1 MNYLLDTCVISEL
14 IKPRPSQ
21 KVVTWI
27 DSIEEEK
34 LYISV
39 ITIGEFEKGISKLPT
54 SSKKDKISDWLN
66 EDLLIRFKSRILD
79 LDVNTLI
86 KWGQIVA
93 NLENQGR
100 KILAVDYLI
109 AATVLQ
115 HDLCL
120 VTRNIQDFQNCGIKI
135 LNPWE

>member
-66 EDLLIRFKSRILD
+66 EDLLIRFKCRILD

>member
-54 SSKKDKISDWLN
+54 SSKKDRISDWLN
-66 EDLLIRFKSRILD
+66 EDLLIRFKGRILD

-100 KILAVDYLI
+100 KIPAVDSLI

-115 HDLCL
+115 YDLCL
-120 VTRNIQDFQNCGIKI
+120 VTRNIQDFQNCSIKI

>member
-27 DSIEEEK
+27 DSIEEDK

-39 ITIGEFEKGISKLPT
+39 ITIGEFEKGISKLPA
-54 SSKKDKISDWLN
+54 SSKKDRISDWLN
-66 EDLLIRFKSRILD
+66 EDLLIRFKGRILD

-93 NLENQGR
+93 KLENQGR
-100 KILAVDYLI
+100 KKPVVDSLI
-109 AATVLQ
+109 TATVLQ

>member
-54 SSKKDKISDWLN
+54 SSKKDRISDWLN
-66 EDLLIRFKSRILD
+66 EDLLIRFKGRILD

-100 KILAVDYLI
+100 KIPAIDSLI
-109 AATVLQ
+109 AATVLH

-120 VTRNIQDFQNCGIKI
+120 VTRNTQDFQNCGIKI

>member
-14 IKPRPSQ
+14 LKPRPSQ

-39 ITIGEFEKGISKLPT
+39 ITIGEFEKGISKLPS
-54 SSKKDKISDWLN
+54 SSKKDRISDWLN
-66 EDLLIRFKSRILD
+66 EDLLIRFKGRILD

-86 KWGQIVA
+86 KWGQMVA

-100 KILAVDYLI
+100 KIPAVDSLI
-109 AATVLQ
+109 TATVLQ

>member
-14 IKPRPSQ
+14 LKPRPSQ

-39 ITIGEFEKGISKLPT
+39 ITIGEFEKGISKLPS
-54 SSKKDKISDWLN
+54 SSKKDRISDWLN
-66 EDLLIRFKSRILD
+66 EDLLIRFRDRILG

-86 KWGQIVA
+86 KWGQMVA

-100 KILAVDYLI
+100 KIPAVDSLI
-109 AATVLQ
+109 TATVLQ

>member
-1 MNYLLDTCVISEL
+1 VNYLLDTCVISEL

-27 DSIEEEK
+27 DSIEEDK

-39 ITIGEFEKGISKLPT
+39 ITIGEFEKGISKLPA
-54 SSKKDKISDWLN
+54 SSKKDRISDWLN
-66 EDLLIRFKSRILD
+66 EDLLIRFKGRILD

-93 NLENQGR
+93 KLENQGR
-100 KILAVDYLI
+100 KKPVVDSLI
-109 AATVLQ
+109 TATVLQ

>member
-1 MNYLLDTCVISEL
+1 VNYLLDTCVISEL

-39 ITIGEFEKGISKLPT
+39 ITVGEFEKGISKLPT
-54 SSKKDKISDWLN
+54 SSKRDRISNWLN
-66 EDLLIRFKSRILD
+66 EDLLIRFKGRMLD

-86 KWGQIVA
+86 KWGQMVA
-93 NLENQGR
+93 NLENHCS
-100 KILAVDYLI
+100 YSI
-109 AATVLQ
+109 AT
-115 HDLCL
+115 
-120 VTRNIQDFQNCGIKI
+120 
-135 LNPWE
+135 

>member
-14 IKPRPSQ
+14 LKPRPSQ

-54 SSKKDKISDWLN
+54 SSKKDRISDWLN
-66 EDLLIRFKSRILD
+66 EDLLIRFKGRILD

-93 NLENQGR
+93 NLENQCR
-100 KILAVDYLI
+100 KIPAVDSLI

-120 VTRNIQDFQNCGIKI
+120 VTRNIQDFQNCSIKI

>member
-14 IKPRPSQ
+14 LKPRPSQ

-39 ITIGEFEKGISKLPT
+39 ITVGEFEKGITKLPS
-54 SSKKDKISDWLN
+54 SSKKDRISDWLN
-66 EDLLIRFKSRILD
+66 EDLLIRFKDRILG

-86 KWGQIVA
+86 KWGQMVA

-100 KILAVDYLI
+100 KIPAVDSLI
-109 AATVLQ
+109 TATVLQ

>member
-14 IKPRPSQ
+14 LKPRPSQ

-39 ITIGEFEKGISKLPT
+39 ITIGEFEKGISKLPS
-54 SSKKDKISDWLN
+54 SSKKDRISDWLN
-66 EDLLIRFKSRILD
+66 EDLLIRFKGRILG

-86 KWGQIVA
+86 KWGQMVA

-100 KILAVDYLI
+100 KIPVVDSLI
-109 AATVLQ
+109 TATVLQ